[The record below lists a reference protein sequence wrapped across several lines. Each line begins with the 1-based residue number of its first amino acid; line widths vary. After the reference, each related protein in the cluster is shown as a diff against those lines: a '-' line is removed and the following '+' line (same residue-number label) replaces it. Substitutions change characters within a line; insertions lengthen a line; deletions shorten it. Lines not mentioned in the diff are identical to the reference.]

1 MSLYIIQ
8 GAFDL
13 GCMFGILSL
22 GVFIS
27 FKVLN
32 IPDMTVDGSFTLGAT
47 ISGVVSLMGMPIL
60 GIFGAFIG
68 GCIAGLLCAFLQTK
82 LKIQPILSGILMM
95 ISLYSINL
103 RILGN
108 SPSLSLFGAETI
120 FSSLDRNMQS
130 LLILIILLV
139 VALLLYLFLNTQ
151 LGLSLRACG
160 DNEVMVRASSINT
173 DVMKFIGLACANGL
187 VSTAGALMA
196 QYQVFADSSS
206 GTGTLIIALA
216 SIIIGETLIRSFNLK
231 IQLISVIIGAILYR
245 FILTIALQF
254 GVNPTDLKLLS
265 ALLVIAAISV
275 PVLQEMRQRH
285 KKRGAHRA

>member
-1 MSLYIIQ
+1 
-8 GAFDL
+8 
-13 GCMFGILSL
+13 
-22 GVFIS
+22 
-27 FKVLN
+27 
-32 IPDMTVDGSFTLGAT
+32 
-47 ISGVVSLMGMPIL
+47 
-60 GIFGAFIG
+60 
-68 GCIAGLLCAFLQTK
+68 
-82 LKIQPILSGILMM
+82 
-95 ISLYSINL
+95 
-103 RILGN
+103 
-108 SPSLSLFGAETI
+108 
-120 FSSLDRNMQS
+120 
-130 LLILIILLV
+130 
-139 VALLLYLFLNTQ
+139 
-151 LGLSLRACG
+151 
-160 DNEVMVRASSINT
+160 
-173 DVMKFIGLACANGL
+173 
-187 VSTAGALMA
+187 MA